1 MSSIRNISLFFLG
14 VILQAFAVEARR
26 KGGGEEGGG
35 GGGGGGVDGGEVDGE
50 TVGIIV
56 GSIIGM
62 CAPSLTK
69 LLRSNRNVS
78 RLFSP
83 DRRDTQCEEDSEAA
97 NLRFQ

>member
-1 MSSIRNISLFFLG
+1 MSSIRRTSLFFLG

-26 KGGGEEGGG
+26 GGG
-35 GGGGGGVDGGEVDGE
+35 GGGGGGGGDGEVDGE

-83 DRRDTQCEEDSEAA
+83 DRLDTRCEEVSEGGV
-97 NLRFQ
+97 NPRIQ